1 MYRVAIICF
10 CLLLISQITPAR
22 DRKSGDSLLGRWD
35 LTVKGADADY
45 TSWLEISK
53 AADGALAGRFVGRFG
68 SVRPIKMI
76 EIVNGELHFS
86 LPPQFEQ
93 MKADLVFK
101 GNLKGKKMRGTTNAE
116 DGKTLEWYAT
126 RAPEL
131 KARANVKWGEPARI
145 FNGQDLTGWKVRY
158 PRGEGCWSVED
169 GALTNS
175 KGCVD
180 LVTTREFNDFKLTLD
195 VKLAEPAMNGG
206 QPSNSGIYL
215 RGRYEVQVLD
225 DFGKPA
231 ESHGMGSV
239 YGFITPAKN
248 ASRRAGE
255 WQTYEITLV
264 GRQLTVVLNGEKIID
279 NQEIPGITGGA
290 IDSSEGQPGPIMLQ
304 GDHGKVWYRNIRIVE
319 SKK

>member
-1 MYRVAIICF
+1 MYRLALICLCLFLFSQVAPAQSDNA
-10 CLLLISQITPAR
+10 LI
-22 DRKSGDSLLGRWD
+22 GRWD
-35 LTVKGADADY
+35 LTVKGTDADY
-45 TSWLEISK
+45 SSWLEVNK
-53 AADGALAGRFVGRFG
+53 AADGSLSGRFVGRFG

-76 EIVNGELHFS
+76 EIVNGELRFS

-93 MKADLVFK
+93 MKNDLTFRGK
-101 GNLKGKKMRGTTNAE
+101 LKGKKMRGTTNGE
-116 DGKTLEWYAT
+116 DGRNLEWFAT

-131 KARANVKWGEPARI
+131 PAAANINWGAPVDL
-145 FNGQDLTGWKVRY
+145 FNGSDLTGWKVRF
-158 PRGEGCWSVED
+158 PRGQGCWSVD
-169 GALTNS
+169 NGALTNS

-180 LVTTREFNDFKLTLD
+180 LMTTREFRDFKLTLD

-255 WQTYEITLV
+255 WQTYEITFV
-264 GRQLTVVLNGEKIID
+264 GRRLTVVLNGEKIID
-279 NQEIPGITGGA
+279 DQEVPGITGGA

-304 GDHGKVWYRNIRIVE
+304 GDHGKVWYRNIKIVE

>member
-1 MYRVAIICF
+1 MYRLALICLCLFLFSQVAPAQSDNA
-10 CLLLISQITPAR
+10 LI
-22 DRKSGDSLLGRWD
+22 GRWD
-35 LTVKGADADY
+35 LTVKGTDADY
-45 TSWLEISK
+45 SSWLEVDK
-53 AADGALAGRFVGRFG
+53 AADGSLSGRFVGRFG
-68 SVRPIKMI
+68 SVRPIKKI
-76 EIVNGELHFS
+76 TFSGGELNFT

-93 MKADLVFK
+93 MKNDLFFK
-101 GNLKGKKMRGTTNAE
+101 GTLKGGKLTGTTNGE
-116 DGKTLEWYAT
+116 DGRMLAWTGVP
-126 RAPEL
+126 APAL
-131 KARANVKWGEPARI
+131 KPAKNVNWGEPVDL
-145 FNGQDLTGWKVRY
+145 FNGRDLTGWKVRF
-158 PRGEGCWSVED
+158 PRGRGCWSVED

-175 KGCVD
+175 RGCVD
-180 LVTTREFNDFKLTLD
+180 LLTTREFRDFKLTLE

-255 WQTYEITLV
+255 WQSYEITFV
-264 GRQLTVVLNGEKIID
+264 GRRLTVVLNGEKIID
-279 NQEIPGITGGA
+279 DQEVPGITGGA
-290 IDSSEGQPGPIMLQ
+290 VNSSEGAPGPIMLQ
-304 GDHGKVWYRNIRIVE
+304 GDHGKVWYRNIKIVE